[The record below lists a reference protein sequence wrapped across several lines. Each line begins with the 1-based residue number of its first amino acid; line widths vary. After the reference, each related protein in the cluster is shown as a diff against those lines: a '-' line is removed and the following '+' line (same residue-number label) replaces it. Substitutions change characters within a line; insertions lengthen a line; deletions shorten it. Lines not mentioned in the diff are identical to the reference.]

1 MRQEKRR
8 NARQEKGKFQERVTY
23 DEETGGSPLAN
34 MPGDQGAPVWFAVLL
49 LIVSVFLSFHT
60 AIAASLVIAVAVMLD
75 DGRRRR
81 LLAIPYARLLLG
93 FLIVPFFVAAMY
105 NNLRG
110 ILCLL
115 CSMPSSSA
123 GLLLRSATTRALFGR
138 MLDWACC
145 CSVGW
150 RASGRGSEAGVLAGY
165 AGIPACLHVHK
176 RELLWRGGGDH
187 AARLLFPL
195 SDKPPVGGADGISLP
210 PLRICAGFT

>member
-34 MPGDQGAPVWFAVLL
+34 MPGDEGARGRVCGAAPDCFGL
-49 LIVSVFLSFHT
+49 LSFYT

-110 ILCLL
+110 DSRVLRALCHHHLRAAAAQRDDARPVRPHAGL
-115 CSMPSSSA
+115 
-123 GLLLRSATTRALFGR
+123 GLLLQRGL
-138 MLDWACC
+138 
-145 CSVGW
+145 
-150 RASGRGSEAGVLAGY
+150 RASGRGPEAGVLAGY
-165 AGIPACLHVHK
+165 AGIPACLHVHNANYYGAVVEISSCSSAFSAF
-176 RELLWRGGGDH
+176 RQTASR
-187 AARLLFPL
+187 
-195 SDKPPVGGADGISLP
+195 ADGISLP
-210 PLRICAGFT
+210 PLRICAGFP